1 MFTDEIA
8 REKVNKLIEAIK
20 NNDSPKIEKAK
31 YEVLCDCANLFDLVT
46 NYMALIQFGVNFD
59 FGSSV
64 IKKGTKL
71 YRIRRFNSETDFSD
85 PSQWTAPPL
94 KPQNRAN
101 REGQEALYLGSTEL
115 ICLCET
121 HIRTGEKYALATYE
135 CTDDIEVGGFCLYK
149 RDLYHYIAGITLNA
163 CLIAPSRN
171 EINKEL
177 FEYLDSFYG
186 DLQPDDIKDWKVN
199 FDLPL
204 QFAVLNKRNQYYE
217 ITNCITDILRKQTP
231 CGIRYSSC
239 YLPLE
244 TLGIVCSDYN
254 VVLYEKGISKI
265 KFLRADIKTNEQKIS
280 DVDSIKLVCEI
291 SKKARDETN
300 VV

>member
-1 MFTDEIA
+1 MFADEIA

-20 NNDSPKIEKAK
+20 NKDSQKIEKAK

-46 NYMALIQFGVNFD
+46 NYIVLDKFGVNFD
-59 FGSSV
+59 FGTSV

-71 YRIRRFNSETDFSD
+71 YRIRRFNSNTDFNE

-94 KPQNRAN
+94 KPHNRAN
-101 REGQEALYLGSTEL
+101 KKGQEALYLGSTET
-115 ICLCET
+115 ICLFET
-121 HIRTGEKYALATYE
+121 HMQTGEKYALATYE

-149 RDLYHYIAGITLNA
+149 KDLYHFIAGVTLNA

-186 DLQPDDIKDWKVN
+186 DLQPDDIRDWKNN

-217 ITNCITDILRKQTP
+217 TTNCITDILRKQTP

-239 YLPLE
+239 YLPME
-244 TLGIVCSDYN
+244 TLGIVCSDFN
-254 VVLYEKGISKI
+254 VVLYKEG
-265 KFLRADIKTNEQKIS
+265 
-280 DVDSIKLVCEI
+280 
-291 SKKARDETN
+291 
-300 VV
+300 

>member
-1 MFTDEIA
+1 MFADEIA

-20 NNDSPKIEKAK
+20 NKDSQKIEKAK

-46 NYMALIQFGVNFD
+46 NYIVLDKFGVNFD
-59 FGSSV
+59 FGTSV

-71 YRIRRFNSETDFSD
+71 YRIRRFNSNTDFNE

-101 REGQEALYLGSTEL
+101 KKGQEALYLGSTET
-115 ICLCET
+115 ICLFET
-121 HIRTGEKYALATYE
+121 HMQTGEKYALATYE
-135 CTDDIEVGGFCLYK
+135 CIDDIEVGGFCLYK
-149 RDLYHYIAGITLNA
+149 KDLYHFIAGVTLNA

-186 DLQPDDIKDWKVN
+186 DLQPDDIRDWKNN

-217 ITNCITDILRKQTP
+217 TTNCITDILRKQTP

-239 YLPLE
+239 YLPME
-244 TLGIVCSDYN
+244 TLGIVCSDFN
-254 VVLYEKGISKI
+254 VVLYKEGISKV
-265 KFLRADIKTNEQKIS
+265 KF
-280 DVDSIKLVCEI
+280 
-291 SKKARDETN
+291 
-300 VV
+300 

>member
-1 MFTDEIA
+1 MFADEIA

-20 NNDSPKIEKAK
+20 NKDSEKLEKAK
-31 YEVLCDCANLFDLVT
+31 SEVLCDCANLFDLVT
-46 NYMALIQFGVNFD
+46 NYIVLDKFGVNFD
-59 FGSSV
+59 FGTSV

-71 YRIRRFNSETDFSD
+71 YRIRRFNSNTDFNE

-101 REGQEALYLGSTEL
+101 KKGQEALYLGSTET
-115 ICLCET
+115 ICLFET
-121 HIRTGEKYALATYE
+121 HMQTGEKYALATYE

-149 RDLYHYIAGITLNA
+149 KDLYHFIAGVTLNA

-186 DLQPDDIKDWKVN
+186 DLQPDDIRDWKNN

-217 ITNCITDILRKQTP
+217 TTNCITDILRKQTP

-239 YLPLE
+239 YLPME
-244 TLGIVCSDYN
+244 TLGIVCSDFN
-254 VVLYEKGISKI
+254 VVLYKEGISKV
-265 KFLRADIKTNEQKIS
+265 KFIRADIKTNEQKLS
-280 DVDSIKLVCEI
+280 DVDSIKIVCEI
-291 SKKARDETN
+291 SKKAKNKTN
-300 VV
+300 S

>member
-1 MFTDEIA
+1 MFADEIA

-20 NNDSPKIEKAK
+20 NKDSQKIEKAK

-46 NYMALIQFGVNFD
+46 NYIVLDKFGVNFD
-59 FGSSV
+59 FGTSV

-71 YRIRRFNSETDFSD
+71 YRIRRFNSNTDFNE

-94 KPQNRAN
+94 KPHNRAN
-101 REGQEALYLGSTEL
+101 KKGQEALYLGSTET
-115 ICLCET
+115 ICLFET
-121 HIRTGEKYALATYE
+121 HMQTGEKYALATYE

-149 RDLYHYIAGITLNA
+149 KDLYHFIAGVTLNV

-186 DLQPDDIKDWKVN
+186 DLQPDDIRDWKNN

-217 ITNCITDILRKQTP
+217 TTNCITDILRKQTP

-239 YLPLE
+239 YLPME
-244 TLGIVCSDYN
+244 TLGIVCSDFN
-254 VVLYEKGISKI
+254 VVLYKEGISKV
-265 KFLRADIKTNEQKIS
+265 KFIRADIKTNEQKLS
-280 DVDSIKLVCEI
+280 DVDSIKIVCEI
-291 SKKARDETN
+291 SKKAKNKTN
-300 VV
+300 S

>member
-1 MFTDEIA
+1 MFADEIA

-20 NNDSPKIEKAK
+20 NKDSQKIEKAK
-31 YEVLCDCANLFDLVT
+31 YEFLCDCANLFDLVT
-46 NYMALIQFGVNFD
+46 NYIVLDKFGVNFD
-59 FGSSV
+59 FGTSV

-71 YRIRRFNSETDFSD
+71 YRIRRFNSNTDFNE

-101 REGQEALYLGSTEL
+101 KKGQGALYLGSTET
-115 ICLCET
+115 ICLFET
-121 HIRTGEKYALATYE
+121 HMQTGEKYALATYE

-149 RDLYHYIAGITLNA
+149 KDLYHFIAGVTLNA

-186 DLQPDDIKDWKVN
+186 DLQPDDIRDWKNN

-217 ITNCITDILRKQTP
+217 TTNCITDILRKQTP

-239 YLPLE
+239 YLPME
-244 TLGIVCSDYN
+244 TLGIVCSDFN
-254 VVLYEKGISKI
+254 VVLYKEGISKV
-265 KFLRADIKTNEQKIS
+265 KFIRADIKTNEQKLS
-280 DVDSIKLVCEI
+280 DVDSIKIVCEI
-291 SKKARDETN
+291 SKKAKNKTN
-300 VV
+300 S